1 MGFGGTCITVI
12 HIGFLRLQYR
22 PGLGIRFVSDG
33 VGVFLTVCIV
43 VYKFFGVAVDGICQL
58 FFKVTADD
66 NAVFLCLYNEAA
78 DITDL
83 IAAG

>member
-1 MGFGGTCITVI
+1 MCFGGTCITVI

-22 PGLGIRFVSDG
+22 PGLGIRFVGDG
-33 VGVFLTVCIV
+33 VSVFLTVCIG
-43 VYKFFGVAVDGICQL
+43 VYKFFGVAVDGICQF

-66 NAVFLCLYNEAA
+66 NAVFLCLYNETA
-78 DITDL
+78 DITNL